1 LKEGLPVAIGGG
13 DTAAAAFAL
22 GLTQHG
28 DVFESMGTSE
38 VISFCLEHPDLD
50 MAFMNR
56 SHVIPGLW
64 LSHGA
69 VSTSGAAVA
78 WLLKNVFHD
87 IHDVGLLEE
96 NACKAPPGAN
106 GLIFVP
112 YLAGERSPMFDSK
125 ACGAFL
131 GLTLK
136 SNRQDLIRAVY
147 EGAGF
152 AVKQIYIRG
161 CSKWNTHPQT
171 IKCVGGATASSL
183 SLQIRADMLGTELA
197 CIETEN
203 AAAYGAA
210 MLGGVACGVY
220 PDFKAV
226 PFLNAISRCAT
237 PDLKRMGIY
246 DKYFTVYDNLYP
258 QLSPSMH
265 KLRKLVN

>member
-1 LKEGLPVAIGGG
+1 
-13 DTAAAAFAL
+13 
-22 GLTQHG
+22 
-28 DVFESMGTSE
+28 MGTSE
-38 VISFCLEHPDLD
+38 VISFCLDHPDLD

-69 VSTSGAAVA
+69 VSTSGAAIA
-78 WLLKNVFHD
+78 WLLKNVFPD
-87 IHDVGLLEE
+87 IPNVGLLEE
-96 NACKAPPGAN
+96 NACKSPPGAN
-106 GLIFVP
+106 GLIFAP

-125 ACGAFL
+125 ACGAFF

-136 SNRQDLIRAVY
+136 SSREDMIRAVY
-147 EGAGF
+147 EGVGY
-152 AVKQIYIRG
+152 AVKQIYILG
-161 CSKWNTHPQT
+161 SSKWNTNPQT

-210 MLGGVACGVY
+210 MLGGIASGVY

-226 PFLNAISRCAT
+226 PFLNAISRRVT
-237 PDLKRMGIY
+237 PDLERMGIY
-246 DKYFTVYDNLYP
+246 HQYFAVYDELYP
-258 QLSPSMH
+258 QLRPSMH
-265 KLRKLVN
+265 KLRKLGN